1 MCIYIYTY
9 IHIHRD
15 RERGTCQDTPTNIFN
30 HLCTH
35 MYTLHRINI
44 IFVVSFLHLCFPVG
58 RGLPKVICAEL
69 RGWMGYRFR
78 SPLVTPLLKSNKG
91 MAIGKTPNNVIM
103 SSSIVWIT
111 FYLSQDPN
119 IHITSRLANMD
130 METTW
135 LPWKWS
141 NFQWNF
147 HMSMWVYSRVNFMQ
161 SLRFRHRETAIMKPP
176 SPRLGQVPGH
186 GKSMPHGPGEW
197 PHFYGTSPGENH
209 GNQWQSH

>member
-1 MCIYIYTY
+1 
-9 IHIHRD
+9 
-15 RERGTCQDTPTNIFN
+15 
-30 HLCTH
+30 
-35 MYTLHRINI
+35 
-44 IFVVSFLHLCFPVG
+44 
-58 RGLPKVICAEL
+58 
-69 RGWMGYRFR
+69 
-78 SPLVTPLLKSNKG
+78 
-91 MAIGKTPNNVIM
+91 M

-186 GKSMPHGPGEW
+186 GKSMPHGTGDW

-209 GNQWQSH
+209 GKSMTIPLILVFEWEIEEGSLQMGDGLLPCLAEHSSRCVRDSRALVVQQHQCGIHTRRQLFYTQRAPTFSCSNLPPPFEVEKKELNAPSRSNNLANKC